1 MKPVYLTGAVRT
13 PIGRFGG
20 SLASWTAADLGTAV
34 AKESLKRA
42 NLRPD
47 QVDDSIWGCARQAGG
62 GPNVARQITFRA
74 GVPDRIPAFT
84 VNQACGSGLRAI
96 ILAAEQI
103 MLGRANIV
111 LAGGTESISRVPYF
125 AEGARW
131 GTRMGHADLV
141 DGMYH
146 DGFNDPLSGLVMGET
161 AEELARRY
169 EIARDEQDEYALR
182 SQQRAMAAIAMGKF
196 GYEILPLELNGAAR
210 NSVSPWERAGVRGE
224 ATAATTPHPNPLPK
238 GEGKSNGVLFATDEH
253 VRAKTTIEDLRKL
266 SPVFAKDGTI
276 TAGNS
281 SGITDGAAAVV
292 MMSEEAVKKSGV
304 EPLARIV
311 DYEIIGVPPEIMG
324 IGPVPATRSV
334 LERQQ
339 LSLVDI
345 DVIELNEAFAAQVIA
360 CDRDLQFDHDRLNVN
375 GGAIALGHPIGCTG
389 VRITTTLVHE
399 MKRRKAKRG
408 LATLCISGGMGIA
421 LLVESVWVW
430 RAANHVAHQTH
441 RRVAF
446 PKWP

>member
-1 MKPVYLTGAVRT
+1 MKPVYLAGAVRT

-34 AKESLKRA
+34 AKESLQRT
-42 NLRPD
+42 NVRPD
-47 QVDDSIWGCARQAGG
+47 QIDDSIWGCARQAGG

-74 GVPDRIPAFT
+74 GVPDGIPAFT

-111 LAGGTESISRVPYF
+111 LAGGTESMSRVPYF

-131 GTRMGHADLV
+131 GTRMGHVDLV
-141 DGMYH
+141 DGMYR

-161 AEELARRY
+161 AEELARHY

-182 SQQRAMAAIAMGKF
+182 SQQRAAAAIVAGRF
-196 GYEILPLELNGAAR
+196 TDEILPLELKSAAR
-210 NSVSPWERAGVRGE
+210 NSLSPWERAGVRGE
-224 ATAATTPHPNPLPK
+224 TRAATTPNPLPK
-238 GEGKSNGVLFATDEH
+238 GEGKSNEVLFAADEH
-253 VRAKTTIEDLRKL
+253 VRDKSTIEDLGKL
-266 SPVFAKDGTI
+266 SPVFARDGTI

-292 MMSEEAVKKSGV
+292 VMSEEAVKESDA

-311 DYEIIGVPPEIMG
+311 DYEIVGVPPEIMG
-324 IGPVPATRSV
+324 IGPVPATRAL
-334 LERQQ
+334 LERKK
-339 LSLVDI
+339 LSLADI
-345 DVIELNEAFAAQVIA
+345 DLVEINEAFAAQVIA
-360 CDRDLQFDHDRLNVN
+360 CDRDLQFDHERLNVN

-389 VRITTTLVHE
+389 VRITTTLLHE
-399 MKRRKAKRG
+399 MRRRKAKRG

-421 LLVESVWVW
+421 LLVEGV
-430 RAANHVAHQTH
+430 
-441 RRVAF
+441 
-446 PKWP
+446 